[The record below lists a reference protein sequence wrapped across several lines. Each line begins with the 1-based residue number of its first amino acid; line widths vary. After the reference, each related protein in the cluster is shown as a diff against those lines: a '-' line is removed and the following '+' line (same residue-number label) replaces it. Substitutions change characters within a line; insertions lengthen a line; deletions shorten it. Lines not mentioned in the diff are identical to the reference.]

1 MNRHETEVHLEE
13 ALSQVVR
20 DAEHLGF
27 GGKLEYDVVIPSA
40 RFPCKLYSVNEVR
53 LKPGADGIRVIGF
66 MDHDFHVLTD
76 FHDYKG
82 RKNNR
87 QDISE
92 HLKRYKSISVH
103 SGHRSLDTG
112 GYMNYMV
119 YYK

>member
-20 DAEHLGF
+20 DAESLGF
-27 GGKLEYDVVIPSA
+27 GGKLEYDVVIPCA
-40 RFPCKLYSVNEVR
+40 RFPCKLYSVDEVR
-53 LKPGADGIRVIGF
+53 LKPGADGMRVVGF

-76 FHDYKG
+76 FYDYKG
-82 RKNNR
+82 RKNNL

-92 HLKRYKSISVH
+92 HLMCYRSIPVRSSH
-103 SGHRSLDTG
+103 ISLDTG